1 MSAVNRFDS
10 SKKIALIK
18 EVRAA
23 TSLGLKEV
31 GCHAMPTVAVLN
43 AAIGALHMLIWMTHC
58 FAVQGVSRRRAED
71 GHDRSGEGGRRSP
84 RSETYCS
91 WWYRGCGMNALID
104 LEILHGPAGAHIICS

>member
-43 AAIGALHMLIWMTHC
+43 AAIGALHMLIC
-58 FAVQGVSRRRAED
+58 NAECCPLAQRINLD
-71 GHDRSGEGGRRSP
+71 DELLRSP
-84 RSETYCS
+84 R
-91 WWYRGCGMNALID
+91 N
-104 LEILHGPAGAHIICS
+104 